1 MLASESYFCN
11 FGIAYAH
18 CEITFLSVRDCI
30 LHWSTGKYI
39 LYYDQ
44 GPVPVFHKMIVVF
57 LDPNCCLN

>member
-1 MLASESYFCN
+1 MLASEAYFCN
-11 FGIAYAH
+11 FSIAYTH

-30 LHWSTGKYI
+30 LHWSIGEYI